1 VLTCEAVI
9 FDLDN
14 TLAESAWLWRESI
27 AECARVHGAEITG
40 TELREWICPAED
52 APAVGA
58 RLGVTADYV
67 RRWCT
72 AYAAERA
79 DLVNLLPGADAMV
92 SECADL
98 VPVALCTSSSLP
110 FVDGFSSRYPALTA
124 RFSVIVTG
132 DDVTRRKPDPAA
144 YLLAASRLGVC
155 PENAIAVED
164 STAGITA
171 AAAAGLTVVAIPAM
185 AKPAAPNALAAAH
198 YVCADARDAT
208 CVIRGLI
215 GHSLIENRVPQ
226 ARPAITTLVVRP
238 ADATLA
244 VRAANATLN

>member
-1 VLTCEAVI
+1 LRTCEAVI

-27 AECARVHGAEITG
+27 AECVRAHGAEVTG
-40 TELREWICPAED
+40 QEHREWICPAED

-58 RLGVTADYV
+58 KLGVAADYV

-72 AYAAERA
+72 GYAAERA
-79 DLVNLLPGADAMV
+79 HLVNLLPGADDMV
-92 SECADL
+92 SDCADL

-110 FVDGFSSRYPALTA
+110 FVDAFSSRYPALAA

-144 YLLAASRLGVC
+144 YLLAASRLGVR

-164 STAGITA
+164 STTGITA
-171 AAAAGLTVVAIPAM
+171 AAAAGLTVIAIPNS
-185 AKPAAPNALAAAH
+185 AKPAAPHALTAADH
-198 YVCADARDAT
+198 VCADASHAT
-208 CVIRGLI
+208 RVIRGLI
-215 GHSLIENRVPQ
+215 GRKVPQ
-226 ARPAITTLVVRP
+226 ARPAITTLAVP
-238 ADATLA
+238 MAT
-244 VRAANATLN
+244 RGQ

>member
-1 VLTCEAVI
+1 VRTCEAVI

-27 AECARVHGAEITG
+27 AECARVHGAAVTAA
-40 TELREWICPAED
+40 ELREWICPAED

-58 RLGVTADYV
+58 RLGVTAECV

-72 AYAAERA
+72 AYATERA
-79 DLVNLLPGADAMV
+79 HLVDLLPGAAAMV
-92 SECADL
+92 SDCADL
-98 VPVALCTSSSLP
+98 VPVALCTSSSKP
-110 FVDGFSSRYPALTA
+110 FVDGFSSRYPALAA

-164 STAGITA
+164 SAAGITA
-171 AAAAGLTVVAIPAM
+171 AAAAALTVVAIPAL
-185 AKPAAPNALAAAH
+185 AKPAAPHALAAAH
-198 YVCADARDAT
+198 HVCGDARHAT
-208 CVIRGLI
+208 RVIRGLI
-215 GHSLIENRVPQ
+215 GNSVISNRVPK
-226 ARPAITTLVVRP
+226 ARLAIAV
-238 ADATLA
+238 ADATLS
-244 VRAANATLN
+244 